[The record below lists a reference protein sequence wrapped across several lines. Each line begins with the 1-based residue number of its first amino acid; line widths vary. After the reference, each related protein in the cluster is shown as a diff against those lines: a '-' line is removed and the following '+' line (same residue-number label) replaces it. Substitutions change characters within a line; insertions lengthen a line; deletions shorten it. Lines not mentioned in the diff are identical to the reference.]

1 MFNEKLKI
9 TPSKK
14 VNAMVL
20 TTIYCIDTRV
30 MNLSKKERNDVYS
43 KKTKALYL
51 KNVLIFLGSNYHTS
65 CATPPYKLISD
76 E

>member
-20 TTIYCIDTRV
+20 TTTYCIDTRV

-43 KKTKALYL
+43 KKQ
-51 KNVLIFLGSNYHTS
+51 
-65 CATPPYKLISD
+65 KLFI
-76 E
+76 